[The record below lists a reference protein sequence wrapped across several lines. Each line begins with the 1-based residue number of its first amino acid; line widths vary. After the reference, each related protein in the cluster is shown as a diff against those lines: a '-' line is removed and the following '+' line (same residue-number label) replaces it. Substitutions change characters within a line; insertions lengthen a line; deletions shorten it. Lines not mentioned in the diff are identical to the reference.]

1 MQKFATFLLKDRRV
15 QRNLLFF
22 IILVA
27 LAGILWQKITQ
38 QKETISQLEKKAQ
51 LAAKV
56 PELEQ
61 RLKAQEEE
69 ARKDQIIIAQKNQPQ
84 DPVYALKGIYIQ
96 DNDKYSVINDD
107 VYREGDQINDCVVAQ
122 ITPTE
127 VVLQEPVT
135 GRKIT
140 LILHEEAPTQ

>member
-1 MQKFATFLLKDRRV
+1 MQKFANFLLKDRRV

-27 LAGILWQKITQ
+27 VAGILWQKNKLQ
-38 QKETISQLEKKAQ
+38 NETIRQLEKKAQ

-56 PELEQ
+56 PELER

-69 ARKDQIIIAQKNQPQ
+69 ARKDQIIIAQKNQRQTPN
-84 DPVYALKGIYIQ
+84 YALKGIYIQ
-96 DNDKYSVINDD
+96 DNDKYSVINDE
-107 VYREGDQINDCVVAQ
+107 VYREGDQLNDCVVAQ

-140 LILHEEAPTQ
+140 LILHEETPTQ